1 MPGPVPAKRSRGAH
15 VSHALGTSVDME
27 QTEQRSLFVIMIGAC
42 IDAARLGDVSIR
54 LELEDGTAVEGVPSA
69 PAAADFSS
77 RELDHTGVK
86 PVLAVAGTLVPA
98 ERVRSFSATRP
109 G

>member
-1 MPGPVPAKRSRGAH
+1 MN
-15 VSHALGTSVDME
+15 
-27 QTEQRSLFVIMIGAC
+27 QTEQRNLFVTMIGTC

-54 LELEDGTAVEGVPSA
+54 LELDDGTAVEGVPSA
-69 PAAADFSS
+69 PATADFSS

-86 PVLAVAGTLVPA
+86 PVLAVDGTLVPA
-98 ERVRSFSATRP
+98 ERVHSFRATRP